1 MLCWN
6 ASALGAKG
14 HFKWDYLASGRPF
27 FPVLLT
33 YVQATNYG

>member
-14 HFKWDYLASGRPF
+14 HFKWDYLASGWPF
-27 FPVLLT
+27 FL
-33 YVQATNYG
+33 YY